1 MQIQNGIGVKY
12 VVIIQK
18 KKQWKTENIYWMN
31 KCVLP

>member
-1 MQIQNGIGVKY
+1 MQIQNGIEVKC

-18 KKQWKTENIYWMN
+18 KWKTENIYWMN

>member
-18 KKQWKTENIYWMN
+18 KKTVKNGKYLLNE
-31 KCVLP
+31 